1 MAIDKQPVMVSVIRL
16 LTGLW
21 RQRYII
27 IIPTLLLPLLSTYV
41 SIKTEQKWSTYT
53 TILIQESA
61 KMNPFLEDLSVST
74 NLDKRIKTLATLL
87 HSRHMLL
94 SVGYELG
101 MIRAEDESYKQE
113 NFVREMSAAL
123 SVQLIGEDLVK
134 IAYNSDTPDSIDSIL
149 SVVSKRFLERV
160 LAPELATLKASEVF
174 LKEQL
179 DERRDNLR
187 TAEQKLAVFKE
198 NNANALPDLQG
209 SNAQRLSDLKKLL
222 ESQQIK
228 LSGAVAAKFSIRTR
242 LAQVDPVM
250 NQLEQEI
257 SAVKAELAI
266 FKTRYTD
273 KHSKV
278 RTAVRKLN
286 RLEEERAKRSKLNLA
301 LDNDG
306 LNKLWE
312 LASTLSMDGI
322 EKNELLISQLKE
334 MQLAEGR
341 VQQIQQEIL
350 SITNQI
356 VALEKTLDNYGDVER
371 NLLDLERDLNVK
383 RMLYD
388 DLLERF
394 EKASVTGAL
403 GRYEQPERIKIIDKP
418 YVPSSSDNLPIVVYL
433 LAGLIAG
440 LGLGLGTALII
451 EGLDGRLRY
460 QADIELITGLPMVS
474 RIPNIKIS
482 ENLS

>member
-134 IAYNSDTPDSIDSIL
+134 IAYNSDTPDNIDSIL

>member
-209 SNAQRLSDLKKLL
+209 SNAPRLSDLTK
-222 ESQQIK
+222 
-228 LSGAVAAKFSIRTR
+228 
-242 LAQVDPVM
+242 
-250 NQLEQEI
+250 
-257 SAVKAELAI
+257 
-266 FKTRYTD
+266 
-273 KHSKV
+273 
-278 RTAVRKLN
+278 
-286 RLEEERAKRSKLNLA
+286 
-301 LDNDG
+301 
-306 LNKLWE
+306 
-312 LASTLSMDGI
+312 
-322 EKNELLISQLKE
+322 
-334 MQLAEGR
+334 
-341 VQQIQQEIL
+341 
-350 SITNQI
+350 
-356 VALEKTLDNYGDVER
+356 
-371 NLLDLERDLNVK
+371 
-383 RMLYD
+383 
-388 DLLERF
+388 
-394 EKASVTGAL
+394 
-403 GRYEQPERIKIIDKP
+403 
-418 YVPSSSDNLPIVVYL
+418 
-433 LAGLIAG
+433 
-440 LGLGLGTALII
+440 
-451 EGLDGRLRY
+451 
-460 QADIELITGLPMVS
+460 
-474 RIPNIKIS
+474 
-482 ENLS
+482 